1 MIRATR
7 PVLAILAAVAVVVA
21 GCSSSTGAA
30 PSSSATPAPATGH
43 TTNPAAS
50 PADTSSSAAGSDRSS
65 ADPGSSPS
73 SSSPSSSSTSSSS
86 TSGSDGTS
94 SGLTSSVSSST
105 AGIELSGTITV
116 FAAASL
122 QKTFDEI
129 AATFEKAHPGVDV
142 QLSYDGSSTLVTQ
155 LTQGAQADVFASADQ
170 KNMTKVTDAGLL
182 GGTPTVFAT
191 NTLQIAVKPGNP
203 QGLTDLASLAKSG
216 VATVICAAEVPCGSA
231 AQTALK
237 AAGVTLDPASEEQKV
252 TDVVTK
258 VAEGDAD
265 AGLVY
270 QTDVSGSDGKV
281 EGIDFKES
289 AEAVNS
295 YPIGVLKDAANPA
308 AAAAFVDAV
317 TGSEGQQV
325 LAAAGFGAP

>member
-1 MIRATR
+1 MIRTAR
-7 PVLAILAAVAVVVA
+7 PVLAILAAVALAVA
-21 GCSSSTGAA
+21 GCSSSTGDA
-30 PSSSATPAPATGH
+30 PSSSPLPATS
-43 TTNPAAS
+43 A
-50 PADTSSSAAGSDRSS
+50 ADTSAANTSAADTSNSAAGSDQSS
-65 ADPGSSPS
+65 ADPSSATPS
-73 SSSPSSSSTSSSS
+73 PEGTSSAPTSSGSSSP
-86 TSGSDGTS
+86 
-94 SGLTSSVSSST
+94 
-105 AGIELSGTITV
+105 AGGALSGTITV

-155 LTQGAQADVFASADQ
+155 LTQGAQADVFASADE

-182 GGTPTVFAT
+182 AGTPTVFAT

-203 QGLTDLASLAKSG
+203 QGLTDLASLARSG

-231 AQTALK
+231 ARTALK

-270 QTDVSGSDGKV
+270 KTDVSGSGGKV
-281 EGIDFKES
+281 EGIDFEES

-295 YPIGVLKDAANPA
+295 YPIGVLKDAPNPA

-317 TGSEGQQV
+317 TGSEGRQV

>member
-1 MIRATR
+1 MNRTVR
-7 PVLAILAAVAVVVA
+7 PLLAALAAVTLVVA
-21 GCSSSTGAA
+21 GCSSSTGDAASSTPPA
-30 PSSSATPAPATGH
+30 PSTSAAGSSTSAPGGASSATGSTSS
-43 TTNPAAS
+43 AAS
-50 PADTSSSAAGSDRSS
+50 STASSDATSASSTGATSSGGSSAAG
-65 ADPGSSPS
+65 G
-73 SSSPSSSSTSSSS
+73 
-86 TSGSDGTS
+86 GE
-94 SGLTSSVSSST
+94 
-105 AGIELSGTITV
+105 ISGTVVV

-122 QKTFDEI
+122 QKTFDELT
-129 AATFEKAHPGVDV
+129 ATFEKAHPGVDV
-142 QLSYDGSSTLVTQ
+142 QVSYDGSSTLVTQ
-155 LTQGAQADVFASADQ
+155 LTQGAVADVFASADE

-182 GGTPTVFAT
+182 AGSPTIFAK

-203 QGLTDLASLAKSG
+203 KGITDLASLAGSG
-216 VATVICAAEVPCGSA
+216 VATVVCAPEVPCGSA

-270 QTDVSGSDGKV
+270 KTDVSGSAGKV
-281 EGIDFKES
+281 EGIDFAEA

-295 YPIGVLKDAANPA
+295 YPIGVLKDAPNPT
-308 AAAAFVDAV
+308 AAAAFVDVV
-317 TGSEGQQV
+317 TGAEGQKV